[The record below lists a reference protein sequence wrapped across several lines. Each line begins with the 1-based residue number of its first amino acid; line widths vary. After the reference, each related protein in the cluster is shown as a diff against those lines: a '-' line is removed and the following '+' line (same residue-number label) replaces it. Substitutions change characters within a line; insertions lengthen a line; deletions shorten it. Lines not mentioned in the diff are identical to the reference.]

1 MSSIKSS
8 IDWRSHGWFALLVAV
23 SIGLSTTFAC
33 ATPLVAF
40 GTAAV
45 LTLPSRDALRLIGVV
60 WFTDQVFG
68 YTVLD
73 YPQTANSVAWGLI
86 MGAAAMLAT
95 VAAQRALQRL
105 EGRPKTVAAL
115 VAFLVGFIV
124 YQIALVVPAL
134 LGLGGLGGF
143 KPAVIARVFTI
154 NASTL
159 VGLMALTYLGRTVGL
174 AAQSSMPLPRTRRPA

>member
-1 MSSIKSS
+1 MASLTRA
-8 IDWRSHGWFALLVAV
+8 IDWRSHGWFAMLVAA

-40 GTAAV
+40 GVAAA
-45 LTLPSRDALRLIGVV
+45 LTLPPRDALRLIGVV

-68 YTVLD
+68 YTVLH
-73 YPQTANSVAWGLI
+73 YPQTANSAAWGLI
-86 MGAAAMLAT
+86 MGAAALLAT
-95 VAAQRALQRL
+95 VAAQQTLQRS

-115 VAFLVGFIV
+115 AVFLVGFVV

-154 NASTL
+154 NASAF
-159 VGLMALTYLGRTVGL
+159 VGLMVLNYLGRAVGL
-174 AAQSSMPLPRTRRPA
+174 AAQSSMPLLRTRRPA